1 MKNTLLAIF
10 VVLLLILTACGC
22 FPIEPSVTEENPVE
36 QPTDEPQE
44 ESTQETQPAS
54 DTAYLVSKVDRL
66 TAPPL
71 SDPVTTNQ
79 ITGNNQFAFDL
90 YQQLLAD
97 PELSTTNLFY
107 SPYSISSA
115 LAMTYAGAH
124 SETEIQMEETLN
136 YRGQTDTH
144 EAFNAL
150 NQYFEKL
157 NAITAESEWEDF
169 SLHINNALWGDQTY
183 NIQSE
188 YLDTLAKYYGA
199 GYFATDFIY
208 NPENSR
214 MQINDWVSE
223 KTNERIQ
230 DLLAPGTINSATR
243 VVLTNT
249 IYFIAS
255 WVNEFDEMNTRD
267 EPFTLL
273 DGSTVQVPTMMTND
287 QYLYSARDGYQ
298 MIELP
303 YNGYQVSM
311 FVILPEEGSFEQFE
325 SLLTAEKFSEM
336 RESLTSESVDLYM
349 PKFHAE
355 SSFSVNDMLASLGM
369 TDAFDPD
376 SADFSGISGSRD
388 LFISNIIHKA
398 IVDLDEEGTEAAA
411 ATAVIME
418 LTSAMPVEE
427 TIELRLDSPFIY
439 AIVNP
444 ESGSIL
450 FMGRMLNPQE

>member
-1 MKNTLLAIF
+1 MKKNLLAIF
-10 VVLLLILTACGC
+10 VILFIFTACGGS
-22 FPIEPSVTEENPVE
+22 PNEPSPTEENPVE
-36 QPTDEPQE
+36 QPTDEIQKEP
-44 ESTQETQPAS
+44 TQETHPAS
-54 DTAYLVSKVDRL
+54 DTAYLVSKVHRQ
-66 TAPPL
+66 TAPPI
-71 SDPVTTNQ
+71 SDPVTMNQ
-79 ITGNNQFAFDL
+79 ISGNNQFAFDL

-97 PELSTTNLFY
+97 PELGATNLFY

-115 LAMTYAGAH
+115 LAMAYAGAH
-124 SETEIQMEETLN
+124 NETEVQMEETMN
-136 YRGQTDTH
+136 YHGQTDTH

-150 NQYFEKL
+150 NQYFEEL

-169 SLHINNALWGDQTY
+169 SLYINNALWGEQTY

-188 YLDTLAKYYGA
+188 YLDTLGKYYGA

-208 NPENSR
+208 NSENSR
-214 MQINDWVSE
+214 LQINDWVSE
-223 KTNERIQ
+223 KTNEKIQ
-230 DLLAPGTINSATR
+230 DLLAPGTINGDTR

-267 EPFTLL
+267 ESFTLL

-287 QYLYSARDGYQ
+287 QYLYDAGDGYQ
-298 MIELP
+298 MIALP

-325 SLLTAEKFSEM
+325 SLLTTDKFNEM
-336 RESLTSESVDLYM
+336 SESLTSETVDLYM

-369 TDAFDPD
+369 TDAFDP
-376 SADFSGISGSRD
+376 SLADFSGISGSRD
-388 LFISNIIHKA
+388 LSISNVIHKA
-398 IVDLDEEGTEAAA
+398 VIDLDEEGTEAAA

-418 LTSAMPVEE
+418 LTSAMPVDEP
-427 TIELRLDSPFIY
+427 IELRLDSPFIY